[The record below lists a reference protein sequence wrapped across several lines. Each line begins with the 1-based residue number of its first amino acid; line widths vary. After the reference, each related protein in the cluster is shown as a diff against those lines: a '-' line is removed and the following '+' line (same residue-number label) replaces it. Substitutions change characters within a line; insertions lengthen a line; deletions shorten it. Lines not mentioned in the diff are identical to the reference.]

1 MTVGLIGR
9 KLGMT
14 RLFADDGSV
23 VPVSVIAA
31 APNTVTRVRTVERD
45 GYAALQVGA
54 GVARRVTRPV
64 AGQLP
69 DMPKDAP
76 RPRLM
81 REFRMD
87 STEGYEPGQS
97 LDVSL
102 FEAGDLVDVTGLSK
116 GRGFAGTI
124 KRHHFHRGPV
134 THGSTNTRQPGSIG
148 AGTTPGR
155 VFKGTRMSGH
165 MGDRQVTVQKLQV
178 VRVDPERQLLLVRGA
193 VPGARNG
200 LLLIRKA
207 AQ

>member
-1 MTVGLIGR
+1 MAIGLIGR
-9 KLGMT
+9 KLGMM
-14 RLFADDGSV
+14 RVFAEDGSV

-31 APNTVTRVRTVERD
+31 APNTVTRLRSVERD
-45 GYAALQVGA
+45 GYAAVQVGA

-69 DMPKDAP
+69 ELPKDSP
-76 RPRLM
+76 RPRVM

-87 STEGYEPGQS
+87 STEGYETGQS
-97 LDVSL
+97 LDVTL
-102 FEAGDLVDVTGLSK
+102 FAPGDLVDVTGVSK

-155 VFKGTRMSGH
+155 VYKGMKMSGH
-165 MGDRQVTVQKLQV
+165 MGDRRITVQKLQV
-178 VRVDPERQLLLVRGA
+178 VRVDPDRQLLLVRGA

-200 LLLIRKA
+200 MLLIRKA
-207 AQ
+207 E

>member
-1 MTVGLIGR
+1 MAIGLIGR
-9 KLGMT
+9 KLGMM
-14 RLFADDGSV
+14 RLFAEDGSV

-31 APNTVTRVRTVERD
+31 APNTVIRLRSVERD
-45 GYAALQVGA
+45 GYAAVQVGA

-69 DMPKDAP
+69 ELPKDAP
-76 RPRLM
+76 RPRVM

-87 STEGYEPGQS
+87 STEGYEAGQS
-97 LDVSL
+97 LDVTL
-102 FEAGDLVDVTGLSK
+102 FAPGELVDVTGVSK

-155 VFKGTRMSGH
+155 VYKGMKMSGH
-165 MGDRQVTVQKLQV
+165 LGDRRTTVQKLQV
-178 VRVDPERQLLLVRGA
+178 VRVDPDRQLLLVKGA

-200 LLLIRKA
+200 MLLIRKA
-207 AQ
+207 E

>member
-1 MTVGLIGR
+1 MAIGLIGR
-9 KLGMT
+9 KLGMM
-14 RLFADDGSV
+14 RLFAEDGSV
-23 VPVSVIAA
+23 VPVSVIVA
-31 APNTVTRVRTVERD
+31 APNTVTRLRSVERD
-45 GYAALQVGA
+45 GYAAVQVGA

-69 DMPKDAP
+69 ELPKDAP
-76 RPRLM
+76 RPRVM

-87 STEGYEPGQS
+87 STEGYEAGQS
-97 LDVSL
+97 LDVTL
-102 FEAGDLVDVTGLSK
+102 FAPGDLVDVTGVSK

-155 VFKGTRMSGH
+155 VYKGMKMSGH
-165 MGDRQVTVQKLQV
+165 LGDRRITVQKLQV
-178 VRVDPERQLLLVRGA
+178 VRVDPDRQLLLVRGA

-200 LLLIRKA
+200 MLLIRKA
-207 AQ
+207 E

>member
-1 MTVGLIGR
+1 MAIGLIGR
-9 KLGMT
+9 KLGMM
-14 RLFADDGSV
+14 RLFAEDGSV

-31 APNTVTRVRTVERD
+31 APNTVTRLRSVERD
-45 GYAALQVGA
+45 GYAAVQVGA

-69 DMPKDAP
+69 DLPKDAP
-76 RPRLM
+76 RPRVM
-81 REFRMD
+81 REFRVD
-87 STEGYEPGQS
+87 STEGFETGQS
-97 LDVSL
+97 LDVTL
-102 FEAGDLVDVTGLSK
+102 FAAGDLVDVTGVSK

-155 VFKGTRMSGH
+155 VYKGMKMSGH
-165 MGDRQVTVQKLQV
+165 LGDRRITVQKLQV

-193 VPGARNG
+193 VPGARNAM
-200 LLLIRKA
+200 LLIRKA
-207 AQ
+207 E

>member
-1 MTVGLIGR
+1 MAIGLIGR
-9 KLGMT
+9 KLGMM
-14 RLFADDGSV
+14 RLFAEDGSV

-31 APNTVTRVRTVERD
+31 APNTVTRLRSVERD
-45 GYAALQVGA
+45 GYAAVQVGA

-69 DMPKDAP
+69 ELPKDAP
-76 RPRLM
+76 RPRVM

-87 STEGYEPGQS
+87 STEGYEAGQS
-97 LDVSL
+97 LDVTL
-102 FEAGDLVDVTGLSK
+102 FAPGDLVDVTGVSK

-155 VFKGTRMSGH
+155 VYKGMKMSGH
-165 MGDRQVTVQKLQV
+165 LGDRRITVQKLQV
-178 VRVDPERQLLLVRGA
+178 VRVDPDRQLLLVKGA

-200 LLLIRKA
+200 MLLIRKA
-207 AQ
+207 E

>member
-1 MTVGLIGR
+1 MAIGLIGR
-9 KLGMT
+9 KLGMM
-14 RLFADDGSV
+14 RLFAEDGSV

-31 APNTVTRVRTVERD
+31 APNTVTRIRSVERD
-45 GYAALQVGA
+45 GYAAVQVGA

-76 RPRLM
+76 RPRVM
-81 REFRMD
+81 REFRVH
-87 STEGYEPGQS
+87 SVEGFEPGQS
-97 LDVSL
+97 LDVTL
-102 FEAGDLVDVTGLSK
+102 FAPGDLVDVTGTSK
-116 GRGFAGTI
+116 GRGFAGTV

-155 VFKGTRMSGH
+155 VFKNTRMSGH
-165 MGDRQVTVQKLQV
+165 MGDRRVTVQKLQV
-178 VRVDPERQLLLVRGA
+178 FRVDAERQLLLVRGA

-207 AQ
+207 E

>member
-1 MTVGLIGR
+1 MGIGLIGR
-9 KLGMT
+9 KLGMM
-14 RLFADDGSV
+14 RLFAEDGSV

-31 APNTVTRVRTVERD
+31 APNTVTRLRSVERD
-45 GYAALQVGA
+45 GYAAVQVGA

-69 DMPKDAP
+69 ELPKDAP
-76 RPRLM
+76 RPRVM

-87 STEGYEPGQS
+87 STEGYEAGQS
-97 LDVSL
+97 LDVTL
-102 FEAGDLVDVTGLSK
+102 FAPGDLVDVTGVSK

-155 VFKGTRMSGH
+155 VYKGMKMSGH
-165 MGDRQVTVQKLQV
+165 LGDRRITVQKLQV
-178 VRVDPERQLLLVRGA
+178 VRVDPDRQLLLVKGA

-200 LLLIRKA
+200 MLLIRKTE
-207 AQ
+207 

>member
-1 MTVGLIGR
+1 MAIGLIGR
-9 KLGMT
+9 KLGMM
-14 RLFADDGSV
+14 RLFAEDGSV

-31 APNTVTRVRTVERD
+31 APNTVTRLRSVERD
-45 GYAALQVGA
+45 GYAAVQVGA

-69 DMPKDAP
+69 ELPKDAP
-76 RPRLM
+76 RPRVL

-87 STEGYEPGQS
+87 STEGYEAGQS
-97 LDVSL
+97 LDVTL
-102 FEAGDLVDVTGLSK
+102 FAPGDLVDVTGVSK

-155 VFKGTRMSGH
+155 VYKGMKMSGH
-165 MGDRQVTVQKLQV
+165 LGDRRITVQKLQV
-178 VRVDPERQLLLVRGA
+178 VRVDPDRQLLLVKGA

-200 LLLIRKA
+200 MLLIRKTE
-207 AQ
+207 

>member
-31 APNTVTRVRTVERD
+31 APNTVTRIRSVERD
-45 GYAALQVGA
+45 GYAAVQVGA

-69 DMPKDAP
+69 DLPKDAP

-81 REFRMD
+81 REFRVD
-87 STEGYEPGQS
+87 STEGYEAGQS
-97 LDVSL
+97 LDVTL
-102 FEAGDLVDVTGLSK
+102 FAPGDLVDVTGLSK

-155 VFKGTRMSGH
+155 VYKGMKMSGH
-165 MGDRQVTVQKLQV
+165 LGDNRVTVQKLRV
-178 VRVDPERQLLLVRGA
+178 VRVDAERQLLLVRGA

-207 AQ
+207 E

>member
-31 APNTVTRVRTVERD
+31 APNTVTRIRSVERD
-45 GYAALQVGA
+45 GYAAVQVGA

-69 DMPKDAP
+69 DLPKDAP

-81 REFRMD
+81 REFRVD
-87 STEGYEPGQS
+87 STEGYEAGQS
-97 LDVSL
+97 LDVTL
-102 FEAGDLVDVTGLSK
+102 FAPGDLVDVTGLSK

-155 VFKGTRMSGH
+155 VYKGMKMSGH
-165 MGDRQVTVQKLQV
+165 LGDNRVTVQKLQV
-178 VRVDPERQLLLVRGA
+178 VRVDAERQLLLVRGA

-207 AQ
+207 E

>member
-1 MTVGLIGR
+1 MAIGLIGR
-9 KLGMT
+9 KLGMM
-14 RLFADDGSV
+14 RLFAEDGSV

-31 APNTVTRVRTVERD
+31 APNTVTRLRSVERD
-45 GYAALQVGA
+45 GYAAVQVGA

-69 DMPKDAP
+69 ELPKDAP
-76 RPRLM
+76 RPRVM
-81 REFRMD
+81 REFRVD
-87 STEGYEPGQS
+87 STEGFETGQS
-97 LDVSL
+97 LDVTL
-102 FEAGDLVDVTGLSK
+102 FAAGDLVDVTGVSK

-155 VFKGTRMSGH
+155 VYKGMKMSGH
-165 MGDRQVTVQKLQV
+165 LGDRRITVQKLEV
-178 VRVDPERQLLLVRGA
+178 VRVDPDRQLLLVRGA

-200 LLLIRKA
+200 MLLIRKA
-207 AQ
+207 E

>member
-1 MTVGLIGR
+1 MAIGLIGR
-9 KLGMT
+9 KLGMM
-14 RLFADDGSV
+14 RLFAEDGSV

-31 APNTVTRVRTVERD
+31 APNTVTRLRSVERD
-45 GYAALQVGA
+45 GYAAVQVGA

-69 DMPKDAP
+69 ELPKDAP
-76 RPRLM
+76 RPRVM

-87 STEGYEPGQS
+87 STEGYETGQS
-97 LDVSL
+97 LDVTL
-102 FEAGDLVDVTGLSK
+102 FAPGDLVDVTGVSK

-155 VFKGTRMSGH
+155 VYKGMKMSGH
-165 MGDRQVTVQKLQV
+165 LGDRRITVQKLEV
-178 VRVDPERQLLLVRGA
+178 VRVDPDRQLLLVKGA

-200 LLLIRKA
+200 MLLIRKA
-207 AQ
+207 E

>member
-1 MTVGLIGR
+1 MAVGLIGR

-14 RLFADDGSV
+14 RLFAEDGSV

-31 APNTVTRVRTVERD
+31 APNTVTRIRTIERD
-45 GYAALQVGA
+45 GFAAVQVGA

-69 DMPKDAP
+69 EMPKDAP
-76 RPRLM
+76 RPRVM
-81 REFRMD
+81 REFRVQ
-87 STEGYEPGQS
+87 STDGYEPGQA
-97 LDVSL
+97 LDVTL
-102 FEAGDLVDVTGLSK
+102 FAAGDLVDVTGTSK
-116 GRGFAGTI
+116 GRGFAGTV

-165 MGDRQVTVQKLQV
+165 MGNERVTVQKLQV
-178 VRVDPERQLLLVRGA
+178 VRVDAERQLLLVRGA

-200 LLLIRKA
+200 LLIIRKVN
-207 AQ
+207 

>member
-1 MTVGLIGR
+1 MAIGLIGR
-9 KLGMT
+9 KLGMM
-14 RLFADDGSV
+14 RLFAEDGSV

-31 APNTVTRVRTVERD
+31 APNTVTRLRSVERD
-45 GYAALQVGA
+45 GYAAVQVGA

-69 DMPKDAP
+69 ELPKDAP
-76 RPRLM
+76 RPRVM

-87 STEGYEPGQS
+87 STDGYETGQS
-97 LDVSL
+97 LDVTL
-102 FEAGDLVDVTGLSK
+102 FAPGDLVDVTGVSK

-155 VFKGTRMSGH
+155 VYKGMKMSGH
-165 MGDRQVTVQKLQV
+165 LGDRRITVQKLQV
-178 VRVDPERQLLLVRGA
+178 VRVDPDRQLLLVKGA

-200 LLLIRKA
+200 MLLIRKA
-207 AQ
+207 E

>member
-1 MTVGLIGR
+1 MAIGLIGR
-9 KLGMT
+9 KLGMM
-14 RLFADDGSV
+14 RLFAEDGSV

-31 APNTVTRVRTVERD
+31 APNTVTRLRSVERD
-45 GYAALQVGA
+45 GYAAVQVGA

-69 DMPKDAP
+69 EMPKDTP
-76 RPRLM
+76 RPRVM

-87 STEGYEPGQS
+87 STEGYEAGQS
-97 LDVSL
+97 LDVTL
-102 FEAGDLVDVTGLSK
+102 FAPGDLVDVTGVSK

-155 VFKGTRMSGH
+155 VYKGMKMSGH
-165 MGDRQVTVQKLQV
+165 LGDRRITVQKLQV
-178 VRVDPERQLLLVRGA
+178 VRVDPDRQLLLVKGA

-200 LLLIRKA
+200 MLLIRKA
-207 AQ
+207 E

>member
-1 MTVGLIGR
+1 MAIGLIGR
-9 KLGMT
+9 KLGMM
-14 RLFADDGSV
+14 RLFAEDGSV

-31 APNTVTRVRTVERD
+31 APNTVTRLRSVERD
-45 GYAALQVGA
+45 GYAAVQVGA

-69 DMPKDAP
+69 EMPKDAP
-76 RPRLM
+76 RPRVM

-87 STEGYEPGQS
+87 STEGYEAGQS
-97 LDVSL
+97 LDVTL
-102 FEAGDLVDVTGLSK
+102 FAPGDLVDVTGVSK

-155 VFKGTRMSGH
+155 VYKGMKMSGH
-165 MGDRQVTVQKLQV
+165 LGDRRITVQKLQV
-178 VRVDPERQLLLVRGA
+178 VRVDPDRQLLLVKGA

-200 LLLIRKA
+200 MLLIRKA
-207 AQ
+207 E

>member
-1 MTVGLIGR
+1 MAIGLIGR
-9 KLGMT
+9 KLGMM
-14 RLFADDGSV
+14 RLFAEDGSV

-31 APNTVTRVRTVERD
+31 APNTVTRLRSVERD
-45 GYAALQVGA
+45 GYAAVQVGA

-69 DMPKDAP
+69 ELPKDSP
-76 RPRLM
+76 RPRVM

-87 STEGYEPGQS
+87 STEGYETGQS
-97 LDVSL
+97 LDVTL
-102 FEAGDLVDVTGLSK
+102 FAPGDLVDVTGVSK

-155 VFKGTRMSGH
+155 VYKGMKMSGH
-165 MGDRQVTVQKLQV
+165 LGDRRITVQKLQV
-178 VRVDPERQLLLVRGA
+178 VRVDPDRQLLLVRGA

-200 LLLIRKA
+200 MLLIRKA
-207 AQ
+207 E

>member
-1 MTVGLIGR
+1 MAIGLIGR
-9 KLGMT
+9 KLGMM
-14 RLFADDGSV
+14 RLFAEDGSV

-31 APNTVTRVRTVERD
+31 APNTVTRLRSVERD
-45 GYAALQVGA
+45 GYAAVQVGA

-69 DMPKDAP
+69 ELPKDSP
-76 RPRLM
+76 RPRIM

-87 STEGYEPGQS
+87 STEGYQTGQS
-97 LDVSL
+97 LDVTL
-102 FEAGDLVDVTGLSK
+102 FATGDLVDVTGVSK

-155 VFKGTRMSGH
+155 VYKGMKMSGH
-165 MGDRQVTVQKLQV
+165 LGDRQITVQKLQV
-178 VRVDPERQLLLVRGA
+178 VRVDPDRQLLLVRGA

-200 LLLIRKA
+200 MLLIRKA
-207 AQ
+207 E

>member
-1 MTVGLIGR
+1 MAIGLIGR
-9 KLGMT
+9 KLGMM
-14 RLFADDGSV
+14 RLFAEDGSV

-31 APNTVTRVRTVERD
+31 APNTVTRLRSVERD
-45 GYAALQVGA
+45 GYAAVQVGA

-69 DMPKDAP
+69 ELPKDAP
-76 RPRLM
+76 RPRVM

-87 STEGYEPGQS
+87 STEGYEAGQS
-97 LDVSL
+97 LDVTL
-102 FEAGDLVDVTGLSK
+102 FAPGDLVDVTGVSK

-155 VFKGTRMSGH
+155 VYKGMKMSGH
-165 MGDRQVTVQKLQV
+165 LGDRRITVQKLQI
-178 VRVDPERQLLLVRGA
+178 VRVDPDRQLLLVKGA

-200 LLLIRKA
+200 MLLIRKA
-207 AQ
+207 E